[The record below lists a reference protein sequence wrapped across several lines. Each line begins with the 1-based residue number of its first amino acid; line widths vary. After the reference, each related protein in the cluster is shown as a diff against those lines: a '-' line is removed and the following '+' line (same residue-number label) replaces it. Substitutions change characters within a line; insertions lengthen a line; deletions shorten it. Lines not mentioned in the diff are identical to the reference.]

1 MEAKVEYFI
10 KIYTTE
16 GIEEIVHKTFKSWND
31 DINEMIR
38 NEYYFDDY
46 GVRYVDYLDKE
57 DKNETIS

>member
-46 GVRYVDYLDKE
+46 GVRYVDNLHKE
-57 DKNETIS
+57 ADNND